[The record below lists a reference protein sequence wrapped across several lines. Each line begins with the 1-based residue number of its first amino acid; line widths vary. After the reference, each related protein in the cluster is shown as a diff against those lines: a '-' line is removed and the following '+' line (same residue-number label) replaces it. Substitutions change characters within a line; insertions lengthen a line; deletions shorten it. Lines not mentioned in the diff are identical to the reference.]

1 MEMYEF
7 AGYQIIC
14 VMHRFQF
21 TLENETQRADGRM
34 EYINLH

>member
-14 VMHRFQF
+14 VMHGF
-21 TLENETQRADGRM
+21 ENETERADGRM
-34 EYINLH
+34 EYIILH